1 VSSKERTAGSL
12 PQLRDAV
19 IGLLQAEAWPL
30 LGEPARDIRFKQS
43 ADAPGFD
50 IVTATDH
57 AIQAR
62 LGPALER
69 LLPGS
74 LVLGEEGFVAWS
86 NPAAQPTW
94 LLDPLDGTIN
104 FAKGLPGYGL
114 SLALSIEGTCVLGI
128 VMDGVTGRIFD
139 AVAGGGARLD
149 GVPLRLAPGAA
160 AVAPMCLS
168 SGVFEM
174 IARKDA
180 SALADMLAISPRIRL
195 IGGQALQLCW
205 VATGA
210 LALNVNR
217 EAKLWDDAAGALI
230 VREAGGVYARLCG
243 RDLWPFREDDPALQ
257 GASLFS
263 LAGSAATVEKALKIM
278 QRLAAA

>member
-1 VSSKERTAGSL
+1 MTIKERTAGGLTHLRGEVISL
-12 PQLRDAV
+12 LETIAR
-19 IGLLQAEAWPL
+19 PL
-30 LGEPARDIRFKQS
+30 LAEPARGVRFKQN

-57 AIQAR
+57 AIQDGLR
-62 LGPALER
+62 GPLEA

-74 LVLGEEGFVAWS
+74 QVIGEEGFTGWS
-86 NPAAQPTW
+86 EPAARPYW
-94 LLDPLDGTIN
+94 VLDPLDGTIN

-114 SLALSIEGTCVLGI
+114 SVALVVDGTSVLGI

-139 AVAGGGARLD
+139 AIKGGGARRD
-149 GVPLRLAPGAA
+149 GRPLTFPGEEAA
-160 AVAPMCLS
+160 TSPMCLS
-168 SGVFEM
+168 SGVFEL
-174 IARKDA
+174 IAKKDPT
-180 SALADMLAISPRIRL
+180 ALADLLQISPRIRL

-210 LALNVNR
+210 LALNVNK
-217 EAKLWDDAAGALI
+217 EAKIWDDAAGALI

-243 RDLWPFREDDPALQ
+243 RELFPLSSDDPALS

-263 LAGSAATVEKALKIM
+263 IAGSAATVEKATAVLR
-278 QRLAAA
+278 RLVQV